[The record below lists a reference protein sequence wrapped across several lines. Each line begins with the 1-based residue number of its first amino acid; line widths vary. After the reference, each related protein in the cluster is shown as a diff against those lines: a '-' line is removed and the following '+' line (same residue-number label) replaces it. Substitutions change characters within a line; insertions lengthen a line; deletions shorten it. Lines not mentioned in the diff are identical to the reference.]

1 MTKGERPK
9 EVVSYVMSRNK
20 GKDTKPEI
28 IVRKYLFSRGLRFR
42 KNDRRYPGQPDIVLP
57 KYRTIIFVHG
67 CFWHKHE
74 CAHFSMPKIRV
85 EFWEAK
91 FNRNKDRDAKNRQK
105 LEALGWKVIIVW
117 ECELRKS
124 IREESLERLYNEII
138 GASA

>member
-1 MTKGERPK
+1 
-9 EVVSYVMSRNK
+9 
-20 GKDTKPEI
+20 
-28 IVRKYLFSRGLRFR
+28 
-42 KNDRRYPGQPDIVLP
+42 
-57 KYRTIIFVHG
+57 
-67 CFWHKHE
+67 
-74 CAHFSMPKIRV
+74 MPKIRV

>member
-74 CAHFSMPKIRV
+74 CAHFSMPKISV

>member
-20 GKDTKPEI
+20 GKDTRPEI

-117 ECELRKS
+117 ECELRKT
-124 IREESLERLYNEII
+124 ICEERLERLYNEII
-138 GASA
+138 SPSV